1 MTKLYGQ
8 IDSSIT
14 RAELCRVLGSAGA
27 NSALRASSHYTGGEY
42 VRLESNVATMTFEP
56 VSAGEMLVQGDADD
70 HAALRALAWS
80 AVRAL
85 RQAGLRHRLEVHG
98 DDGRIWAYFH
108 HDWPIRRVWIGHLS
122 ADATR
127 AARVADIARSAGAA
141 VTLRSFDRFPI
152 ADSLAALLADVGS
165 RHDAAVCFLRE
176 DDGREVWVARESAVL
191 SQRNAVDVSVY
202 RATDEHLTRLD
213 GARIDVA
220 RENGEALAIVRDALP
235 WAHVDHRRLLVAHD
249 TFVIRN
255 RGLVLAPDV
264 PLHRLPGSWQQKT
277 RVGVCAPR
285 GQARA
290 FDALVAIP
298 FVSPLNLERNL
309 AYTITLSGASSEEV
323 PSGSEVWFAEAAG

>member
-1 MTKLYGQ
+1 MTTLYGQ
-8 IDSSIT
+8 LDSSIT

-27 NSALRASSHYTGGEY
+27 DSALRASSHYTGGEY
-42 VRLESNVATMTFEP
+42 VRLENDVATMTVER

-70 HAALRALAWS
+70 CATLRALAWS

-85 RQAGLRHRLEVHG
+85 RRADLRHRLEIHG

-127 AARVADIARSAGAA
+127 VTRVADIARSAGAA
-141 VTLRSFDRFPI
+141 VTLRTFDRFPV

-191 SQRNAVDVSVY
+191 ARRDAVDVSVY
-202 RATDEHLTRLD
+202 RATNEYLARWD
-213 GARIDVA
+213 GALIDVA
-220 RENGEALAIVRDALP
+220 RENGEALAIVRDAFS
-235 WAHVDHRRLLVAHD
+235 WAHVEHRHLLIVDD
-249 TFVIRN
+249 TFLIKN

-264 PLHRLPGSWQQKT
+264 PLHRLPGSWQQKI
-277 RVGVCAPR
+277 RVGVCTPS
-285 GQARA
+285 GQASA

-298 FVSPLNLERNL
+298 FVSPLNLKRNL
-309 AYTITLSGASSEEV
+309 TYTITLSATSREEV
-323 PSGSEVWFAEAAG
+323 PSGSEVWFCETGG